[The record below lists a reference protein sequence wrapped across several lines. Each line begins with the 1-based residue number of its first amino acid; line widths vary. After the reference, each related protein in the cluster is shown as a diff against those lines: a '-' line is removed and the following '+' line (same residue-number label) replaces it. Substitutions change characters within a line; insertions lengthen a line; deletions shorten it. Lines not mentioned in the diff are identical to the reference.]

1 MDKEL
6 KVILCIL
13 FVLLGFF
20 VVMWLRFAVFIVSP
34 DNSFAK
40 QDILISPL
48 YLGYLITFASAPIA
62 YLLGMDKST
71 KNKYRIWGIAIMLPI
86 SLPLSYSLGITYS
99 FIVRSPWGTLL
110 MLYIFPLVF
119 IVGVI
124 LLLVGIFKKEEI
136 K

>member
-20 VVMWLRFAVFIVSP
+20 VVMWLRFAAFIVSL

-48 YLGYLITFASAPIA
+48 YLGYLITFASTPIA
-62 YLLGMDKST
+62 YLLGMDKSK
-71 KNKYRIWGIAIMLPI
+71 KNKYRVWGIAIMFPI
-86 SLPLSYSLGITYS
+86 SLPLSYSIGITYS
-99 FIVRSPWGTLL
+99 FIVRTPWGTLL

>member
-1 MDKEL
+1 M
-6 KVILCIL
+6 
-13 FVLLGFF
+13 
-20 VVMWLRFAVFIVSP
+20 
-34 DNSFAK
+34 
-40 QDILISPL
+40 SPL

-62 YLLGMDKST
+62 YLLGMDKSK
-71 KNKYRIWGIAIMLPI
+71 KNKYRVWGIAIMFPI
-86 SLPLSYSLGITYS
+86 SLPLSYSIGITYS
-99 FIVRSPWGTLL
+99 FIVRTPWGTLL